1 MDKMKANWR
10 NYILLAVFTIAA
22 VAIGIYAWVVVV
34 TEIRWASLAL
44 AIALIAVGLGLNSL
58 VISRRTDRKI
68 AEIDEKLT
76 QIHDL
81 QKEIQKERQE
91 QANSGPP
98 LVASLQALSQYYMDY
113 MAKQKGAG
121 EPDK

>member
-1 MDKMKANWR
+1 
-10 NYILLAVFTIAA
+10 VAA
-22 VAIGIYAWVVVV
+22 VEV
-34 TEIRWASLAL
+34 RWAFLAL

-58 VISRRTDRKI
+58 VVSRHTDRKI

-121 EPDK
+121 EADK